1 MTSPFS
7 RPPDDL
13 GLGRVVS
20 EESGE
25 RYLNKDGTFN
35 VERRGLGW
43 QAISVYGALLTAP
56 WWLFFLSMGG
66 LYLAL
71 NALFGLAYFSMGAG
85 ALSELPRLGEARY
98 LACFFFSVQTFGTI
112 GYGHVYPV
120 SLAAELTVTLEAFVS
135 LLGVALATGVLFARF
150 SRPQSR
156 ILFSHWAVVA
166 PFEGG
171 QALMFRL
178 VNGRRSQL
186 MNARIEVVHTQF
198 TAPKAQTAPETQTP
212 ETQTPEAQT
221 PEAQTPPG
229 QGAPALTAQRRKR
242 SFTPLELERAQVT
255 LFPLA
260 WTIVHPI
267 TPQSPYWGATPQ
279 SLRDHD
285 AEILVL
291 FSALDEAVQ
300 QTIHARSSYKAHE
313 LRWHHRFSD
322 LFRRS
327 PAGELYV
334 DIAHLS
340 GTEATPP
347 VKTPSR

>member
-1 MTSPFS
+1 MTSPFR

-25 RYLNKDGTFN
+25 RYLNKDGSFN

-85 ALSELPRLGEARY
+85 ALSELPSGGEARY
-98 LACFFFSVQTFGTI
+98 LGCFFFSVQTFGTI

-150 SRPQSR
+150 SKPQSR
-156 ILFSHWAVVA
+156 ILFSHWAVMA

-198 TAPKAQTAPETQTP
+198 TAPKTQTPEFQTPETQTP
-212 ETQTPEAQT
+212 ETQTLPD
-221 PEAQTPPG
+221 
-229 QGAPALTAQRRKR
+229 QGAPAPIPPVQRRKR

-267 TPQSPYWGATPQ
+267 TEDSPYWNATPE
-279 SLRDHD
+279 SLRAHD

-300 QTIHARSSYKAHE
+300 QSVHARSSYKAHE
-313 LRWHHRFSD
+313 LRWNQKFSD
-322 LFRRS
+322 LFRRRPS
-327 PAGELYV
+327 GELYV
-334 DIAHLS
+334 DIAHLND
-340 GTEATPP
+340 TEAAALPGAEP
-347 VKTPSR
+347 

>member
-1 MTSPFS
+1 MTSPFR

-25 RYLNKDGTFN
+25 RYLNKDGSFN

-43 QAISVYGALLTAP
+43 QAISVYGALLTVP
-56 WWLFFLSMGG
+56 WWLFFVSMGG
-66 LYLAL
+66 VYLAL
-71 NALFGLAYFSMGAG
+71 NACFGLAYFSMGAG
-85 ALSELPRLGEARY
+85 ALSELPSGGVARY
-98 LACFFFSVQTFGTI
+98 LGCFFFSVQTFGTI

-150 SRPQSR
+150 SKPQSR

-198 TAPKAQTAPETQTP
+198 TAPPN
-212 ETQTPEAQT
+212 
-221 PEAQTPPG
+221 
-229 QGAPALTAQRRKR
+229 GAPAGGRRKR

-267 TPQSPYWGATPQ
+267 TEDSPYWNATPE
-279 SLRDHD
+279 SLNAHD

-313 LRWHHRFSD
+313 LRWHQKFGD
-322 LFRRS
+322 LFRRT

-334 DIAHLS
+334 DISHLND
-340 GTEATPP
+340 TEAAPLP
-347 VKTPSR
+347 VTRP